1 MLEIKE
7 VTISRILNPTSIDLG
22 EYVINPYM
30 GCEFSCHYC
39 YVRSNKVVR
48 KREKPW
54 GTYVDVRKNSPD
66 LLEKEVLEK
75 KPNVVLLGSTTE
87 CFQPIEK
94 KYQLTGKLL
103 EILNRYKVSYV
114 ILTRSPYI
122 VDYIPLLNQGFCKRI
137 YFTVNN
143 FSHALKKVLEPKSPS
158 FPSRS
163 TAVRILLDEG
173 ISVIPYYS
181 PVIPWV
187 TDIKEA
193 FSAFEKAE
201 RIEFEY
207 LNFNFKNT
215 QEIINSISLA
225 EPALKEKFTSML
237 CERVFYE
244 QIWKELGEEIERQ
257 ANMVQKAY
265 KIYKHSFGEYFKN
278 TYF

>member
-1 MLEIKE
+1 MLEINE
-7 VTISRILNPTSIDLG
+7 ITINRILNPTSIDLG

-30 GCEFSCHYC
+30 GCEFACLYC

-54 GTYVDVRKNSPD
+54 GTYVDVRSNAPD

-75 KPNVVLLGSTTE
+75 KPKNVLLGSTTE

-94 KYQLTGKLL
+94 KFQLTRKLL
-103 EILNRYKVSYV
+103 EILNRHKVPYV

-143 FSHALKKVLEPKSPS
+143 FSHTLKQVLEPKSPS
-158 FPSRS
+158 FSSRNN
-163 TAVRILLDEG
+163 AVCTLLDEG
-173 ISVIPYYS
+173 ISVVPYYS

-193 FSAFEKAE
+193 FSTFEMAE

-215 QEIINSISLA
+215 TEIINNISLVI
-225 EPALKEKFTSML
+225 PALKEKFTSIL
-237 CERVFYE
+237 CERAFYE
-244 QIWKELGEEIERQ
+244 QIWKESDVEIERQ
-257 ANMVQKAY
+257 ASKVKKAY
-265 KIYKHSFGEYFKN
+265 KIYNHSFGEFFKN
-278 TYF
+278 TYL

>member
-1 MLEIKE
+1 MLEINE
-7 VTISRILNPTSIDLG
+7 VTINRILNPTSIDLG
-22 EYVINPYM
+22 EYVINPYR
-30 GCEFSCHYC
+30 GCEFSCLYC

-75 KPNVVLLGSTTE
+75 KPKVVLLGSTTE

-143 FSHALKKVLEPKSPS
+143 FSHTLKQVLEPKSPS

-163 TAVRILLDEG
+163 NAVRILLDEG

-193 FSAFEKAE
+193 FSTFEKAE

>member
-1 MLEIKE
+1 MLEINE
-7 VTISRILNPTSIDLG
+7 ITINRILNPTSIDLG

-30 GCEFSCHYC
+30 GCEFACLYC

-54 GTYVDVRKNSPD
+54 GTYVDVRSNAPD

-75 KPNVVLLGSTTE
+75 KPKNVLLGSTTE

-94 KYQLTGKLL
+94 KFQLTRKLL
-103 EILNRYKVSYV
+103 EILNRYKVPYV

-122 VDYIPLLNQGFCKRI
+122 VDYIPLLNQGFCTRI

-143 FSHALKKVLEPKSPS
+143 FSHTLKQVLEPKSPS
-158 FPSRS
+158 FSSRNN
-163 TAVRILLDEG
+163 AVHALLDEG

-193 FSAFEKAE
+193 FSTFETAE

-215 QEIINSISLA
+215 TEIINNISLA
-225 EPALKEKFTSML
+225 IPALKEKFTSML
-237 CERVFYE
+237 CERAFYE
-244 QIWKELGEEIERQ
+244 QIWKESDVEIERQ
-257 ANMVQKAY
+257 ASKVKKAY
-265 KIYKHSFGEYFKN
+265 KIYNHSFGEFFKN
-278 TYF
+278 TYL